1 MKLLSLRLCN
11 FRQFYGQTPEIVL
24 TSGDRRKITVIH
36 GNNGAGKT
44 GLLNAFTWVL
54 YEKFTAAFA
63 SEDQLVNKRAI
74 AEAKVGAKIECWA
87 EVVFEHGGTQ
97 YQAKRVCRAYKQK
110 DDVEQGKSEL
120 RLLAK
125 NETGRWLPTSYQ
137 PEDVIGRILPESLHR
152 YFFFDGERIEQIVR
166 SNKKAEIAE
175 ATKILLGVEVLNRSV
190 KHLGEA
196 RKSLEKELG
205 QIGDPETQKL
215 LKQKEKLEQERD
227 RLLERQDEIERE
239 LGYQDEIKQI
249 SSQRLRELAG
259 VEQLQQRQDD
269 LEAQEK
275 LTREKLRQSRANLRQ
290 AVSSRGYMVL
300 LGDATAQFRSLVD
313 ELRQRGELPAD
324 IKQQFVQDLL
334 IRNRCICGTEL
345 SEGSEPHHHVQ
356 AYLDK
361 AGLADVEETVIRMGA
376 QVDAI
381 DRQVPEFW
389 QEVDQEQANI
399 NQFKLSLSHVEE
411 ALESIREKLRQSPSE
426 DIRKLQSRLDEVE
439 QKIRELTLEQGA
451 NQQQIKDWET
461 QMEGLGRQI
470 EKHRMSETRQ
480 EQVQRRITAA
490 EDAIARLK
498 QVQEGL
504 GQLFRLQLEKRVQ
517 EIFGQISFTPYVP
530 RLNEK
535 YELTLEETMAGQ
547 PASVAASTGENQI
560 LSLSFIGAIIDR
572 IREWSKGKS
581 GILMPDSS
589 TFPIVMDSPFGSLD
603 EIYRRQVAR
612 AIPVLANQLVV
623 LVTKTQWRG
632 EVAEEMADSV
642 GHQYVLTYNSPKPDC
657 QVDEIELGGTTY
669 PLVQQSPDEYEYSE
683 IREVRYEK

>member
-1 MKLLSLRLCN
+1 MKLLSLRLFN

-24 TSGDRRKITVIH
+24 ASGDRRKITVIH

-63 SEDQLVNKRAI
+63 SEEQLVNKRAI
-74 AEAKVGAKIECWA
+74 AEAEVGATIECWA

-110 DDVEQGKSEL
+110 DGVEQSKSEL

-125 NETGRWLPTSYQ
+125 NEMGRWLPTNYQ

-215 LKQKEKLEQERD
+215 LKQKEKLEQDCD
-227 RLLERQDEIERE
+227 RLRSRQAEIEQE
-239 LGYQDEIKQI
+239 LGYQDEIKQTNG
-249 SSQRLRELAG
+249 QRLRDLAG
-259 VEQLQQRQDD
+259 VEQLQQRLDN

-300 LGDATAQFRSLVD
+300 LGDATAQFRKLVD
-313 ELRQRGELPAD
+313 GLRQRGELPAD

-334 IRNRCICGTEL
+334 TSNRCICGTEL
-345 SEGSEPHHHVQ
+345 SEGSEPHRHVT

-361 AGLADVEETVIRMGA
+361 AGMADVEETVIRMGA

-399 NQFKLSLSHVEE
+399 NQFKMSLSHVEE
-411 ALESIREKLRQSPSE
+411 TLESIREKLRQSPSE
-426 DIRKLQSRLDEVE
+426 DIRKLQSRMDEVE
-439 QKIRELTLEQGA
+439 QKIRELTLDQGA
-451 NQQQIKDWET
+451 NQQQIKDWEA
-461 QMEGLGRQI
+461 QMGELGRQI
-470 EKHRMSETRQ
+470 EKHRMSESRQ
-480 EQVQRRITAA
+480 GQVQRRIAA
-490 EDAIARLK
+490 TEDAIARLK

-504 GQLFRLQLEKRVQ
+504 GQLFRVQLEKRVQ
-517 EIFGQISFTPYVP
+517 EIFSQISFTPYVP
-530 RLNEK
+530 KLNEK

-589 TFPIVMDSPFGSLD
+589 MFPIVMDSPFGSLD

-612 AIPVLANQLVV
+612 AIPLLANQLVV

-632 EVAEEMADSV
+632 EVAEEMADCV

-657 QVDEIELGGTTY
+657 QVDAIALGGKQY
-669 PLVQQSPDEYEYSE
+669 PLVRLSPNKFEYTE
-683 IREVRYEK
+683 IIEVERA

>member
-24 TSGDRRKITVIH
+24 AGGDRRKITVIH

-74 AEAKVGAKIECWA
+74 AEAEIGGMVECWA
-87 EVVFEHGGTQ
+87 EVVFEHSGTQ

-110 DDVEQGKSEL
+110 DGIEQGKSEL
-120 RLLAK
+120 RLLVR
-125 NETGRWLPTSYQ
+125 NETGRWFPTSYQ

-190 KHLGEA
+190 KHLREA

-205 QIGDPETQKL
+205 QIGDPETQNL
-215 LKQKEKLEQERD
+215 LKQKEKLEQECD
-227 RLLERQDEIERE
+227 RLRGRQEEIEKE
-239 LGYQDEIKQI
+239 LGFQDEIKQTT
-249 SSQRLRELAG
+249 SQRLRELAG
-259 VEQLQQRQDD
+259 VEQLQQRRDD
-269 LEAQEK
+269 LEAQAK
-275 LTREKLRQSRANLRQ
+275 LTREKLKQSRANLRQ

-300 LGDATAQFRSLVD
+300 LSDATAQFRSLVD
-313 ELRQRGELPAD
+313 GLRQRGELPAD

-334 IRNRCICGTEL
+334 TRNRCICGTPL
-345 SEGSEPHHHVQ
+345 KAGSEPHQHVQ

-399 NQFKLSLSHVEE
+399 NQFKMSLSHLEE
-411 ALESIREKLRQSPSE
+411 ALDTIREKLRQSPSE
-426 DIRKLQSRLDEVE
+426 DIRKLQSRMDEVE

-451 NQQQIKDWET
+451 NQQQIKSWET
-461 QMEGLGRQI
+461 EMDGLSRQI
-470 EKHRMSETRQ
+470 EKHRMSENRQ
-480 EQVQRRITAA
+480 EQVQRRITAT

-498 QVQEGL
+498 KAQEGL
-504 GQLFRLQLEKRVQ
+504 GQLFRLQLEKRIQ
-517 EIFGQISFTPYVP
+517 EIFSQISFTPYVP
-530 RLNEK
+530 RLNES
-535 YELTLEETMAGQ
+535 YELMLEDTMAGQ
-547 PASVAASTGENQI
+547 PSSVAASTGENQI

-581 GILMPDSS
+581 GVLMPESS
-589 TFPIVMDSPFGSLD
+589 TFPLVMDSPFGSLD

-612 AIPVLANQLVV
+612 AIPVIYFF
-623 LVTKTQWRG
+623 
-632 EVAEEMADSV
+632 DSSDKV
-642 GHQYVLTYNSPKPDC
+642 
-657 QVDEIELGGTTY
+657 
-669 PLVQQSPDEYEYSE
+669 
-683 IREVRYEK
+683 

>member
-1 MKLLSLRLCN
+1 MKLLSLQLYN
-11 FRQFYGQTPEIVL
+11 FRQFYGQTPKLVIA
-24 TSGDRRKITVIH
+24 SGDRRKITVIH

-63 SEDQLVNKRAI
+63 SEEQLVNKRSI
-74 AEAKVGAKIECWA
+74 AEAEVGATIECWA
-87 EVVFEHGGTQ
+87 EVVFEHSGTQ
-97 YQAKRVCRAYKQK
+97 YQAKRVCHSYKQK
-110 DDVEQGKSEL
+110 DGVEQGESEL
-120 RLLAK
+120 RLLAQ
-125 NETGRWLPTSYQ
+125 NEMGRWLPTSYH

-196 RKSLEKELG
+196 RKSLEKELA

-215 LKQKEKLEQERD
+215 LKQKEKLEQDCD
-227 RLLERQDEIERE
+227 RLLERQEEIEQE
-239 LGYQDEIKQI
+239 LGHQDKIKQTTG
-249 SSQRLRELAG
+249 QRLRELAD
-259 VEQLQQRQDD
+259 VEQLQQRRDD

-275 LTREKLRQSRANLRQ
+275 LTREKLKQSRANLRQ

-300 LGDATAQFRSLVD
+300 LGDATAQFRKLVD
-313 ELRQRGELPAD
+313 GLRQRGELPAD

-334 IRNRCICGTEL
+334 THHRCICGTEL
-345 SEGSEPHHHVQ
+345 SEGSEPHRHVT

-399 NQFKLSLSHVEE
+399 NQFKMSLSHVEE

-426 DIRKLQSRLDEVE
+426 DIRNLQNRMDEVE
-439 QKIRELTLEQGA
+439 QKIRELTLDQGA
-451 NQQQIKDWET
+451 NQQQIKEWET

-470 EKHRMSETRQ
+470 EKHRMSEARQ
-480 EQVQRRITAA
+480 EQVQRRIKAA

-517 EIFGQISFTPYVP
+517 EIFSQISFTPYVP
-530 RLNEK
+530 KLNEK
-535 YELTLEETMAGQ
+535 YELTLEETMAGR
-547 PASVAASTGENQI
+547 PALVAASTGENQI

-581 GILMPDSS
+581 GVLMPDSS

-623 LVTKTQWRG
+623 LVTK
-632 EVAEEMADSV
+632 E
-642 GHQYVLTYNSPKPDC
+642 LSPQKDKHLSEP
-657 QVDEIELGGTTY
+657 Y
-669 PLVQQSPDEYEYSE
+669 YSG
-683 IREVRYEK
+683 ILRFVH

>member
-1 MKLLSLRLCN
+1 MKLLSLRLFN

-24 TSGDRRKITVIH
+24 ASGDRRKITVIH

-63 SEDQLVNKRAI
+63 SEEQLVNKRAI
-74 AEAKVGAKIECWA
+74 AEAEIGATIECWA
-87 EVVFEHGGTQ
+87 EVVFEHSGTQ

-110 DDVEQGKSEL
+110 DGAEQNKSEL

-125 NETGRWLPTSYQ
+125 NEMGRWLPTSYQ

-215 LKQKEKLEQERD
+215 LKHKEKLEQDCD
-227 RLLERQDEIERE
+227 RLLERQEEIEQE
-239 LGYQDEIKQI
+239 LGYQDEIKQTNG
-249 SSQRLRELAG
+249 QRLRELAG
-259 VEQLQQRQDD
+259 VEQLQQRLDD

-300 LGDATAQFRSLVD
+300 LGNATAQFRKLVD
-313 ELRQRGELPAD
+313 GLRQRGELPAD

-334 IRNRCICGTEL
+334 TSSRCICGTEL
-345 SEGSEPHHHVQ
+345 SDGSEPHRHVT

-361 AGLADVEETVIRMGA
+361 AGMADVEETVIRMGA

-389 QEVDQEQANI
+389 QEVDREQANI
-399 NQFKLSLSHVEE
+399 NQFKMSLSHVEE
-411 ALESIREKLRQSPSE
+411 TLESLREKLRQSPRE
-426 DIRKLQSRLDEVE
+426 DIRKLQSRMDEVE

-451 NQQQIKDWET
+451 NQQQIKEWET
-461 QMEGLGRQI
+461 QMGELGRQV
-470 EKHRMSETRQ
+470 EKHRMSESRQ
-480 EQVQRRITAA
+480 GQVQRRIAA
-490 EDAIARLK
+490 TEDAIARLK

-504 GQLFRLQLEKRVQ
+504 GQLFRVQLEKRVQ
-517 EIFGQISFTPYVP
+517 EIFSQISFTPYVP
-530 RLNEK
+530 KLNEK

-632 EVAEEMADSV
+632 EVAEEMTDCV

-657 QVDEIELGGTTY
+657 QVDEIELRGTIY
-669 PLVQQSPDEYEYSE
+669 PLVQQISGEYEYTE
-683 IREVRYEK
+683 IAEVN

>member
-1 MKLLSLRLCN
+1 MRLLSIRLCN
-11 FRQFYGQTPEIVL
+11 FRQFYGRTPEVIL
-24 TSGDRRKITVIH
+24 ASGDRRKITVIH

-74 AEAKVGAKIECWA
+74 AEAAVGETIECWA

-110 DDVEQGKSEL
+110 DGVEQGKSEL

-239 LGYQDEIKQI
+239 LGYQDEIKQTT
-249 SSQRLRELAG
+249 SQRLRELAG
-259 VEQLQQRQDD
+259 VEQLQQRRDD

-290 AVSSRGYMVL
+290 AISSRGYMVL
-300 LGDATAQFRSLVD
+300 LGDATAQFRSIVD
-313 ELRQRGELPAD
+313 GLRQRGELPAD

-334 IRNRCICGTEL
+334 TRNRCICGTEL
-345 SEGSEPHHHVQ
+345 AEGSEPHRHVK
-356 AYLDK
+356 AYWDK

-426 DIRKLQSRLDEVE
+426 DIRKLQSCLDEVE

-612 AIPVLANQLVV
+612 AIPVV
-623 LVTKTQWRG
+623 
-632 EVAEEMADSV
+632 
-642 GHQYVLTYNSPKPDC
+642 
-657 QVDEIELGGTTY
+657 
-669 PLVQQSPDEYEYSE
+669 
-683 IREVRYEK
+683 

>member
-1 MKLLSLRLCN
+1 MKLLSLRLFN

-24 TSGDRRKITVIH
+24 ASGDRRKITVIH

-63 SEDQLVNKRAI
+63 SEEQLVNKRAI
-74 AEAKVGAKIECWA
+74 AEAEVGATIECWA

-110 DDVEQGKSEL
+110 DGVEQSKSEL

-125 NETGRWLPTSYQ
+125 NEMGRWLPTNYQ

-215 LKQKEKLEQERD
+215 LKHKEKLEQDCD
-227 RLLERQDEIERE
+227 RFLERQEEIERE
-239 LGYQDEIKQI
+239 LGYQDEIKQTNG
-249 SSQRLRELAG
+249 QRLRELAG
-259 VEQLQQRQDD
+259 VEQLQQRLDD

-300 LGDATAQFRSLVD
+300 LGDATAQFRNLVD
-313 ELRQRGELPAD
+313 GLRQRGELPAD

-334 IRNRCICGTEL
+334 TSNRCICGTEL
-345 SEGSEPHHHVQ
+345 SEGSEPHRHVT

-361 AGLADVEETVIRMGA
+361 AGMADVEETVIRMGA

-399 NQFKLSLSHVEE
+399 NQFKMSLSHVEE
-411 ALESIREKLRQSPSE
+411 TLESLREKLRQSPSE
-426 DIRKLQSRLDEVE
+426 DIRKLQSRMDEVE

-451 NQQQIKDWET
+451 NQQQIKEWET
-461 QMEGLGRQI
+461 QMGELGRQI
-470 EKHRMSETRQ
+470 EKHRMSESRQ
-480 EQVQRRITAA
+480 GQVQRRIAA
-490 EDAIARLK
+490 TEDAIARLK

-504 GQLFRLQLEKRVQ
+504 GQLFRVQLEKRVQ
-517 EIFGQISFTPYVP
+517 EIFSQISFTPYVP
-530 RLNEK
+530 KLNEK

-632 EVAEEMADSV
+632 EVAEEMADCV

-657 QVDEIELGGTTY
+657 QVDAIALEGKQY
-669 PLVQQSPDEYEYSE
+669 PLVRFSPNEFEYTE
-683 IREVRYEK
+683 IIEVERA